1 MDLLSLIISGGAITM
16 LLSAMSIVVLTIT
29 VFKLIE
35 QWRAGRWRKEQSLQV
50 INLVAEKNIEAARA
64 KASKSK
70 HAIAQV
76 LSAALE
82 EMHAGEQTNTLPRQQ
97 GERTANAALFQMN
110 AYLRGL
116 DVIASLAPLIGLLG
130 TVIGMIEAFQGL
142 QGAGMRADPA
152 ALAGGI
158 WGALLTT
165 AAGLVVAIPAS
176 ALLSFFDGRVQK
188 TQADI
193 IDAFEGMLAAWQGAK
208 TVEIAEE
215 KTLNV
220 ADPTTIPQA
229 EAVA

>member
-1 MDLLSLIISGGAITM
+1 MDLLSLILSGGAITI
-16 LLSAMSIVVLTIT
+16 LLSAMSIIVLTIT

-35 QWRAGRWRKEQSLQV
+35 QWRAGRWHKEQSAQV
-50 INLVAEKNIEAARA
+50 INFVAEKNIKAA
-64 KASKSK
+64 KAITSASN
-70 HAIAQV
+70 HAVAKV
-76 LSAALE
+76 LNAALE
-82 EMHAGEQTNTLPRQQ
+82 EMHTSEQTNTLPRQQ
-97 GERTANAALFQMN
+97 GERMANAALFQMN

-193 IDAFEGMLAAWQGAK
+193 IDAFEGMLAAWQGSRAS
-208 TVEIAEE
+208 IATEE
-215 KTLNV
+215 NRLEAIT
-220 ADPTTIPQA
+220 PTPIPQA